1 MFRRV
6 LQHRAVGLLPLI
18 AGGAVCLFCWVCWAG
33 PGYFP
38 NMRQPSPTSWPS
50 GPPATGPATSQ
61 ATQPAATTQPVVAS
75 PTKFGSPFGY
85 ATFNLGNGIDLKL
98 SLIPDGKFLMG
109 DPGHGHPYTTP
120 RHEVLITKPYYM
132 GILLVTEA
140 QYAQVAGMGCCPNW
154 VHGHPVPRPDFSQP
168 MSKWDQVVGFCKTLS
183 QKTGNRVRLPTEA
196 EWERAC
202 RAGTDTRW
210 FGGDSYDHLNEYA
223 WSVASLGA
231 AIGTCGAS
239 AGFTPWA
246 KRSPVPGVFTTCSRE
261 TSRARIGSIPTITP
275 KARGWIPRVPPRRS
289 PWPTTSPGRSGI
301 KSKPRFTYRA
311 DRLR

>member
-223 WSVASLGA
+223 WSVRSGGRDWNLRSLGGVHSLGQKKPSPWGLYDMFEGNRA
-231 AIGTCGAS
+231 VLGLVRS
-239 AGFTPWA
+239 LLLRQKPAGG
-246 KRSPVPGVFTTCSRE
+246 SPGSRL
-261 TSRARIGSIPTITP
+261 A
-275 KARGWIPRVPPRRS
+275 VPPG
-289 PWPTTSPGRSGI
+289 PPHH
-301 KSKPRFTYRA
+301 RA
-311 DRLR
+311 GVG